1 MATIWHHQF
10 NREAFIMVSSSF
22 PFKGLWPALLRSPLS
37 APQPTSGT
45 ATGAA
50 RSSSGEPPGA
60 RSAPFKTRTLPIHL
74 PGRYFLYDLK
84 ESGRGAVKQQ
94 LTTSSLNS
102 GREQTCSSVP
112 EKQGGS
118 HIVHPA
124 AAGPRATAFSG
135 FICAQWIFR
144 RVWPFVLE
152 ALHVLKAS
160 GKRPWLWLSGDDSIQ
175 APGTVT
181 FQHSIQPVVPV
192 RKPHRF

>member
-1 MATIWHHQF
+1 M
-10 NREAFIMVSSSF
+10 
-22 PFKGLWPALLRSPLS
+22 
-37 APQPTSGT
+37 
-45 ATGAA
+45 
-50 RSSSGEPPGA
+50 
-60 RSAPFKTRTLPIHL
+60 
-74 PGRYFLYDLK
+74 
-84 ESGRGAVKQQ
+84 
-94 LTTSSLNS
+94 
-102 GREQTCSSVP
+102 
-112 EKQGGS
+112 
-118 HIVHPA
+118 HPA

-192 RKPHRF
+192 HKPHRF